1 MTTKYK
7 TMTKIK
13 IGWVGLGTMGTPMV
27 RNLLAKGF
35 PVCVYNRTREKEK
48 ELIKLGASS
57 ADSLQQ
63 LSQVSE
69 VVVTMVTDDEAVEQ
83 VYNSTNGLLTDPSP
97 GTLMIDMSTV
107 GTQISKKL
115 AKDCSDKGVR
125 FLEAKVSGS
134 VKPAEEGQLVIM
146 GGGAVEDYQKAL
158 PVFETLGKHSSLM
171 GEVGIASAVKLC
183 LNYFLA
189 LTMQGLAEMV
199 LFAQQLHI
207 DTEDM
212 LSLVNESAL
221 GSGVTRLKSQAI
233 LSNDFSPAFA
243 LKHITKDLR
252 LVQKEGMTFPLFNP
266 LLTTYQ
272 AASYVGYGE
281 EDAISIIRF
290 LDKRFSEFKNPD
302 SLYETIPIAEPIS
315 G

>member
-1 MTTKYK
+1 
-7 TMTKIK
+7 MTKMK
-13 IGWVGLGTMGTPMV
+13 IGWVGLGTMGTPMA
-27 RNLLAKGF
+27 RNLLDKGF
-35 PVCVYNRTREKEK
+35 QVCVYNRTREKEK

-63 LSQVSE
+63 LSRISE
-69 VVVTMVTDDEAVEQ
+69 VLITMVTDDEAVEQ
-83 VYNSTNGLLTDPSP
+83 VYNSSDGLLADPSP

-115 AKDCSDKGVR
+115 AKHCSDKGVR

-146 GGGAVEDYQKAL
+146 VGGAIEDYQKAL
-158 PVFETLGKHSSLM
+158 PIFETLGKHSFLM
-171 GEVGIASAVKLC
+171 GEVGIASAAKLC

-189 LTMQGLAEMV
+189 LTFQGLAETV
-199 LFAQQLHI
+199 LFAQQEHI
-207 DTEDM
+207 DKEAM
-212 LSLVNESAL
+212 LNLLNESAL

-252 LVQKEGMTFPLFNP
+252 LVQKEGMTFPLFTP
-266 LLTTYQ
+266 LLTSYQ
-272 AASYVGYGE
+272 AASHLGYGE
-281 EDAISIIRF
+281 KDAISIIRF
-290 LDKRFSEFKNPD
+290 LDKMVPD
-302 SLYETIPIAEPIS
+302 FNKPLHKHLNEIL
-315 G
+315 